1 MELERSVAAQHEA
14 GAMELDDGVH
24 DGLALPD
31 LGRGRRRRLRAR
43 PWLGHDERGEHEA
56 EDSEQSWTHGRLRAS
71 HDRRAWG
78 VDAAL
83 VAFDA
88 RRVRAVAVLVVCV
101 SSLALTPSGL
111 AQSRGARVDLDVQRA
126 DVRTVIEDLAAH
138 GRLNVV
144 FADDVTGVVTAHL
157 HGVRWREALEIV
169 AASNGL
175 VIERSG
181 NILLVTRLR

>member
-1 MELERSVAAQHEA
+1 MGGFERLTPE
-14 GAMELDDGVH
+14 
-24 DGLALPD
+24 D
-31 LGRGRRRRLRAR
+31 LG
-43 PWLGHDERGEHEA
+43 P
-56 EDSEQSWTHGRLRAS
+56 
-71 HDRRAWG
+71 
-78 VDAAL
+78 VDAASA
-83 VAFDA
+83 AFDA
-88 RRVRAVAVLVVCV
+88 EPVRGVVVVLVCV
-101 SSLALTPSGL
+101 SSLVLAPSGL

-126 DVRTVIEDLAAH
+126 DVRTVIEDLAAR

-181 NILLVTRLR
+181 NVLLVTRLR